1 MKIEFL
7 SYLKNVVKGAT
18 TLIRSIDDSD
28 LKWIPPYG
36 GRSLLE
42 IIVHLGTLLDT
53 DVRLGKGELES
64 IQAVKDFEINAN
76 IQSSKNAAAFLENGL
91 KYATNYFE
99 SIPDSKMNN
108 KDLHFFYEEENRS
121 YNHLLIE
128 LLEHI
133 SLHKGILFSYLK
145 QLGYNASMGTYYGFQ
160 PASK

>member
-1 MKIEFL
+1 MKVEFL
-7 SYLKNVVKGAT
+7 SYLKNAVKGAT
-18 TLIRSIDDSD
+18 TLIRSIDDND
-28 LKWIPPYG
+28 LTWIPPYG

-53 DVRLGKGELES
+53 DVRLGKCELES
-64 IQAVKDFEINAN
+64 VTAVQDFEQNAN
-76 IQSSKNAAAFLENGL
+76 IQNSSDAAAFLENGL
-91 KYATNYFE
+91 IYATQYFE
-99 SIPDSKMNN
+99 TIQDSQMGN
-108 KDLHFFYEEENRS
+108 KDLRFFYEEENRS